1 MTYNEINILVTLANR
16 NPQFFSLEGN
26 DLHEHNHI
34 HEKECNHDYHF
45 HKSIGY
51 TCDMNKVCCNNTVAI
66 IQKEEEFYEKMKRN

>member
-1 MTYNEINILVTLANR
+1 MLTYKVKTKKI
-16 NPQFFSLEGN
+16 
-26 DLHEHNHI
+26 
-34 HEKECNHDYHF
+34 KECNHDYHF